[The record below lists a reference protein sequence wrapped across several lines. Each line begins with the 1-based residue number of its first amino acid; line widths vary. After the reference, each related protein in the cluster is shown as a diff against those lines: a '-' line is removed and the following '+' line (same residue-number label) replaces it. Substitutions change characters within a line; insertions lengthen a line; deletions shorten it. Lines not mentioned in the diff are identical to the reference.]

1 MGHEFVEMIEL
12 LKMRLVTAIC
22 DHVDES
28 LGS

>member
-12 LKMRLVTAIC
+12 LKMRPMTAFR